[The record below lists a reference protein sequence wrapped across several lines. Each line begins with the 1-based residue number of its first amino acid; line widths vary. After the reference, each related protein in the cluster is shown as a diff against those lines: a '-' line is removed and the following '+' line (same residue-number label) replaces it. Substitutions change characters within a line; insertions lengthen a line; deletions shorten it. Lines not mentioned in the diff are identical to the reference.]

1 MADLPRTFCS
11 ELHYR
16 LTSEEWATVWD
27 TLKPA
32 EIRILFHLRLLD
44 PFGDRNLDI
53 GVRELART
61 LNIDHSTVSRALK
74 TLEAQGYIDL
84 ELLKVNVRIHSK
96 TLALAEV
103 AEDNGGVSSHHLR
116 SPATT
121 VDLQPPPQSE
131 PPEPESLVNSELQP
145 ISTEPVFVPKQ
156 TFKDSVNNTGL
167 TTVEIN
173 RENTGTSPLAQM
185 VPEQAG
191 IPLNSAIL
199 AAISRIEKTAP
210 DEAYARVSNAI
221 SAYLEQQDKVRNP
234 QAFLN
239 SAIQRGMTSN
249 QAKKRARET
258 EKQERRNL
266 PAPAMPKI
274 LDFSDLIAEIQIHCQ
289 RLNLSVSEAL
299 ERFGRAGRSLANLT
313 DVDLATFR
321 VELAGWT

>member
-96 TLALAEV
+96 TLAV
-103 AEDNGGVSSHHLR
+103 VPEDNGGVSSHHLR
-116 SPATT
+116 SPRTT
-121 VDLQPPPQSE
+121 VDQQPPPQLE
-131 PPEPESLVNSELQP
+131 LPEPEIPAVSDVQP
-145 ISTEPVFVPKQ
+145 FSTEVENVPEQ
-156 TFKDSVNNTGL
+156 TLKDSVNNKPGL

-173 RENTGTSPLAQM
+173 RENTGTSPLARM
-185 VPEQAG
+185 VPEQTG
-191 IPLNSAIL
+191 IPLNSALL
-199 AAISRIEKTAP
+199 AAISKIEEASP
-210 DEAYARVSNAI
+210 DEAYSRVSNAI

-239 SAIQRGMTSN
+239 SAIQKGMTSN
-249 QAKKRARET
+249 QAKKRARQT
-258 EKQERRNL
+258 EKQERTNF

-289 RLNLSVSEAL
+289 RLNLSITEAL